1 MNKIANKT
9 VNTRIATYFIT
20 AIAFTVLYIT
30 IRGNDWKGSAELH
43 TIMEV
48 ISTLLAIMVA
58 SMAMVRYY
66 TKKEIIFLLLGM
78 GFVGTAFLD
87 GYHAIVTSTYFRPFM
102 PSDIIKLIPWSWV
115 ASRQFLSIMM
125 VVALYAWYREQKYGS
140 KGRIKEATVY
150 WFSGTFTLACFIF
163 FAFTPLPRAH
173 YPEIIFHR
181 PEEFVPAFFFLIAL
195 VGFLKKGEWK
205 VNLFEHWLVMSLLIG
220 FIAQTVFMSFSGEL
234 FGLEFDIAHTL
245 KKVSYICVLI
255 GLFIAMFS
263 IFQAEENSKS
273 ILEKANKSLKTA
285 LTSLE
290 TENSLRIEIEENLRT
305 REKAL
310 LRSNQELEKFAYI
323 ASHDLQEPLR
333 KIQAF
338 GGRLAKNNEENLDD
352 KGKDYLLRMR
362 NAAERM
368 TVLIGDLLSFS
379 RVATHGDEFSDVNLE
394 EIVDG
399 VLSDLELAIEE
410 SNTIINLDPLPQI
423 TADHIQMRQLF
434 QNLIGNAIKYK
445 KPDVAPIIDVN
456 VDKVLGMNGDSPNSS
471 FWKIEV
477 KDNGIGF
484 DQQYSDKVFEIFQ
497 RLHGREEYKGTG
509 IGLAIARRI
518 VERHD
523 GSINATSVENEG
535 ATFTV
540 FLPVDLKRSV

>member
-1 MNKIANKT
+1 MNNLTDKT
-9 VNTRIATYFIT
+9 VTTRVATYLIT
-20 AIAFTVLYIT
+20 AIAFTVLYIS
-30 IRGNDWKGSAELH
+30 IRGNTWKGGAELH

-48 ISTLLAIMVA
+48 ISTLLALMVA

-66 TKKEIIFLLLGM
+66 TKKEIIFLLIGM
-78 GFVGTAFLD
+78 GFVGTALLD

-125 VVALYAWYREQKYGS
+125 VVAVYAWYREEKYGV
-140 KGRIKEATVY
+140 KGRIQEITVY
-150 WFSGTFTLACFIF
+150 IFSGTFTFVCFVF
-163 FAFTPLPRAH
+163 FAFAPLPRAH

-181 PEEFVPAFFFLIAL
+181 PEEFVPAIFFLIAL
-195 VGFLKKGEWK
+195 VGFLKKGAWK

-245 KKVSYICVLI
+245 KKVSYICVLM
-255 GLFIAMFS
+255 GLFAAMYS
-263 IFQAEENSKS
+263 IFQAEESSKAR
-273 ILEKANKSLKTA
+273 LEIANRSLQ
-285 LTSLE
+285 E
-290 TENSLRIEIEENLRT
+290 ENSLRIEIEENLRT

-310 LRSNQELEKFAYI
+310 LRSNEELEKFAYI

-338 GGRLAKNNEENLDD
+338 GGRLAKNNEERLDD
-352 KGKDYLLRMR
+352 KGKDYLRRMR

-368 TVLIGDLLSFS
+368 TILIGDLLSFS
-379 RVATHGDEFSDVNLE
+379 RVATHGDDFSDVNLE
-394 EIVDG
+394 EIVEG

-410 SNTIINLDPLPQI
+410 SNTTINLDPLPTI

-445 KPDVAPIIDVN
+445 KPDEAPIIEIK
-456 VDKVLGMNGDSPNSS
+456 VDRVLGMNGECPHSS

-484 DQQYSDKVFEIFQ
+484 DQQYSEKVFEIFQ

-518 VERHD
+518 VERHG
-523 GSINATSVENEG
+523 GSINAKSVQNEG

-540 FLPVDLKRSV
+540 FLPVELKEMV

>member
-1 MNKIANKT
+1 MNNMTDKT
-9 VNTRIATYFIT
+9 VNTRIATYLVT
-20 AIAFTVLYIT
+20 AIAFTLLYIF
-30 IRGNDWKGSAELH
+30 IRGGSWKGSPELH

-48 ISTLLAIMVA
+48 IATLLALMVA

-66 TKKEIIFLLLGM
+66 TKKEIIFLFLGM
-78 GFVGTAFLD
+78 GFVGTALLD

-125 VVALYAWYREQKYGS
+125 VVALYARHREQKYGS
-140 KGRIKEATVY
+140 KGRIKESSVY
-150 WFSGTFTLACFIF
+150 MFSGIFTLACFVF

-173 YPEIIFHR
+173 YPEFIFHR
-181 PEEFVPAFFFLIAL
+181 PEEFVPAVFFLIAL
-195 VGFLKKGEWK
+195 VGFLKKGLWK
-205 VNLFEHWLVMSLLIG
+205 IDLFEHWLIMSLLIG

-255 GLFIAMFS
+255 GLFIAMYS
-263 IFQAEENSKS
+263 IFQAEESSKAQ
-273 ILEKANKSLKTA
+273 LENAFKSLEA
-285 LTSLE
+285 
-290 TENSLRIEIEENLRT
+290 ENSLRKEIEENLRT

-338 GGRLAKNNEENLDD
+338 GGRLAKNNAENLDD

-379 RVATHGDEFSDVNLE
+379 RVATHGDKFAEVNLDDV
-394 EIVDG
+394 VDG

-410 SNTIINLDPLPQI
+410 SNATINLDPLPTI
-423 TADHIQMRQLF
+423 TGDQIQMRQLF

-445 KPDVAPIIDVN
+445 KPDDAPIIEIN
-456 VDKVLGMNGDSPNSS
+456 VEKVLGMNGENPNRG
-471 FWKIEV
+471 FWQIDV

-518 VERHD
+518 AERHE
-523 GSINATSVENEG
+523 GSIEAIGVQDEG

-540 FLPVDLKRSV
+540 FLPVDRIKTT